1 MISGTDLIEQA
12 AKIAA
17 QAHAGQMRK
26 GDDTPYIVHPFMVA
40 MLLQKNGFSDTCIAA
55 ALVHDVLE
63 DTDYG
68 TDALREALGDEVL
81 AIVLTLTEDKSLPW
95 EERKKKYIE
104 SVRNGSE
111 EAKAVSI
118 ADKIHNLKSLL
129 TMHAQEGAGIW
140 KVFNRGKE
148 QKLWFEE
155 AMLTMFQEAWQHELV
170 GEYEQLIEQMKT
182 LD

>member
-1 MISGTDLIEQA
+1 MLSSTDLIEKA

-17 QAHAGQMRK
+17 QAHMGQTRK

-40 MLLQKNGFSDTCIAA
+40 LLLKERAFSDVCIAA

-63 DTDYG
+63 DTEYG
-68 TDALREALGDEVL
+68 ADALRDALGDEVMKV
-81 AIVLTLTEDKSLPW
+81 VLTLTEDKSLPW

-129 TMHAQEGAGIW
+129 AMHSQEGAGVW
-140 KVFNRGKE
+140 KVFNRGRE
-148 QKLWFEE
+148 QKIWFET
-155 AMLTMFQEAWQHELV
+155 AMLAMFRETWKNSLV
-170 GEYEQLIEQMKT
+170 EEYGLLVERSQA

>member
-1 MISGTDLIEQA
+1 MVPNTNLIEKA

-63 DTDYG
+63 DTEYG
-68 TDALREALGDEVL
+68 ADALRSALGDEVM
-81 AIVLTLTEDKSLPW
+81 AIVLTLTEDKTLPW

-104 SVRNGSE
+104 SVRQGSE

-129 TMHAQEGAGIW
+129 AMHAQKGSETW
-140 KVFNRGKE
+140 KAFNRGKE

-155 AMLTMFQEAWQHELV
+155 AMLQMFKETWRHPLV
-170 GEYEQLIEQMKT
+170 DEYEGLVQKMRL

>member
-1 MISGTDLIEQA
+1 MISSAELIEQA

-17 QAHAGQMRK
+17 QAHTGQMRK
-26 GDDTPYIVHPFMVA
+26 GSDTPYITHPFMVA
-40 MLLQKNGFSDTCIAA
+40 MLLQEHGFSETCIAA

-68 TDALREALGDEVL
+68 EDALRRALGDDVL
-81 AIVLTLTEDKSLPW
+81 AIVLTLTEDKTLSW

-104 SVRNGSE
+104 SVRQGSD

-129 TMHAQEGAGIW
+129 AMYQAKGPKIW
-140 KVFNRGKE
+140 SVFSCGRE

-155 AMLTMFQEAWQHELV
+155 AMLSMFQGTWKHVLV
-170 GEYEQLIEQMKT
+170 DEYEQLVEQAKK